1 MDYRKGCHMDFRMVS
16 HTGLKRQ
23 DPHRSQDALFL
34 LLLALSFPPLL
45 QVASGT
51 TRQGPHA
58 DQEASIAL

>member
-16 HTGLKRQ
+16 HKGLKQ
-23 DPHRSQDALFL
+23 KDPHHFQDALFL
-34 LLLALSFPPLL
+34 LLLVLSFLPPL

-51 TRQGPHA
+51 IRQGPHA